1 MGERD
6 GHIELDRTIDSIV
19 IGRRHREDLGDLD
32 DLVESISERGLLQPI
47 TITPDGALVCG
58 RRRLEAV
65 KRLGWRTLKVW
76 VRSGISDR
84 LSQVLSEQDEN
95 TLRKPL
101 TPVEQS
107 RLFDELTALMKAD
120 SKQRQAASRFG
131 ATTGREDGGG
141 ESTPPQGSGK
151 TRANAARLITGTD
164 SHQRLERINAI
175 RMIAEDVDRAGR
187 VRSLAQTELDRIDA
201 GGAVAPAFHRVQALL
216 ASESQ
221 PTSAP
226 TTPSK
231 RTARAFVLTWSDLD
245 GWSEHYEVA
254 DLARQLTDSDMTMFE
269 RVLAE
274 TQGFAQSLRAAR
286 LLATAG

>member
-1 MGERD
+1 MGERN

-19 IGRRHREDLGDLD
+19 IGHRHREDLGDLD
-32 DLVESISERGLLQPI
+32 DLVESISKRGLLQPI

-58 RRRLEAV
+58 LRRLEAV

-101 TPVEQS
+101 TPVEQG
-107 RLFDELTALMKAD
+107 RLFDELTALLKED
-120 SKQRQAASRFG
+120 GQQRQKASRFG
-131 ATTGREDGGG
+131 AKGEEDGGV
-141 ESTPPQGSGK
+141 ESTPPSSPGK
-151 TRANAARLITGTD
+151 TRVNAAQLITGSD

-175 RMIAEDVDRAGR
+175 RAVAENPDQPER

-201 GGAVAPAFHRVQALL
+201 GGPVSPAFHRVQALL
-216 ASESQ
+216 ASASG
-221 PTSAP
+221 PVP
-226 TTPSK
+226 PPVDPHK

-245 GWSEHYEVA
+245 GWSEHYDVN
-254 DLARQLTDSDMTMFE
+254 DLAAQLTDADWAMFE

-274 TQGFAQSLRAAR
+274 TEVFADAMRSTRSLAAV
-286 LLATAG
+286 G